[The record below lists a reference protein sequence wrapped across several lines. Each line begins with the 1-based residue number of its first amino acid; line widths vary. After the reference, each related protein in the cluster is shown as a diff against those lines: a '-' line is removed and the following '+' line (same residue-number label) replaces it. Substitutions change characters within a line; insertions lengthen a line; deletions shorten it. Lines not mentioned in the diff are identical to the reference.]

1 MRTIKIGALALA
13 LTIATAPLAARAL
26 NFTLPPI
33 IPDICPFVSSCITWT
48 QSGTLLAVQ
57 QYLAMVQNFRN
68 IHNLGGLQGAGG
80 QVAVIVQRAQA
91 APPMQSGVTAA
102 QQTVIDSPTTTTRIT
117 AIDAQAQAADGIQQ
131 HEQVAEA
138 YQSTIASEQAKTN
151 ALLSEHET
159 QQAARDNDAIANI
172 LEEAGP
178 ETQSDPGS
186 AL

>member
-1 MRTIKIGALALA
+1 MRTLKIGALALS

-68 IHNLGGLQGAGG
+68 IHNLGGLQGAGA
-80 QVAVIVQRAQA
+80 QVAVIVQRAEA
-91 APPMQSGVTAA
+91 APPMRSGVTAA
-102 QQTVIDSPTTTTRIT
+102 QQTVIDSPTTTTRIA

-131 HEQVAEA
+131 HEQVDEA

-151 ALLSEHET
+151 ALLAEHEK
-159 QQAARDNDAIANI
+159 QQAARDDDAITTYLDEFGPDA
-172 LEEAGP
+172 EAGG
-178 ETQSDPGS
+178 GS
-186 AL
+186 TL